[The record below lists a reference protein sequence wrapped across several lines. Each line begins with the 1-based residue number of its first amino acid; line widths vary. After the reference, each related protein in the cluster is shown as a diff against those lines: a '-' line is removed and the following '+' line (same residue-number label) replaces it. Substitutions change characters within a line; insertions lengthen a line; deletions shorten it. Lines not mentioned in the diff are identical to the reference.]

1 MNRIEQLRKEAAL
14 SQTELAEKLH
24 VHQTAVSQ
32 WEKGR
37 TAPSFELICQMAELF
52 DVDPVYLMGNSDA
65 RGNWPRHDEDEK
77 RPAEAGQRDELI
89 RLFEAASPEFR
100 AAALALLRSA
110 EVQAKAQGDD
120 PADK

>member
-52 DVDPVYLMGNSDA
+52 DVDPVYLMGTSDI
-65 RGNWPRHDEDEK
+65 RGSWPRHDEDEK
-77 RPAEAGQRDELI
+77 RPAAENDDGQEINPRYFDLSEADRATVNALI
-89 RLFEAASPEFR
+89 EHLSKAD
-100 AAALALLRSA
+100 RSN
-110 EVQAKAQGDD
+110 D
-120 PADK
+120 